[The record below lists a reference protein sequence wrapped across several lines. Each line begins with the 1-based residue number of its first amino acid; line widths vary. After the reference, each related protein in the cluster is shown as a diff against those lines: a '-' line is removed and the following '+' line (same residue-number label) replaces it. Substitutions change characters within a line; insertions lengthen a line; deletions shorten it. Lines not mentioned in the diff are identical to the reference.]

1 MGETHRPKLLKCHR
15 KYWTNVVFFLTNIL
29 EESNS
34 ELLFLPFS
42 NPIHGS
48 GCARLWPKSLVA
60 EWAACFVPFNKMFS
74 SKPYITYCS
83 AAHVVINLCNPIRM
97 SHNVCKDC
105 AKWDCLVCMVQCG
118 WSKVVG
124 AILFPKPVWWKQAA
138 AAAAAAPLVLPLVL
152 SSARG
157 APRHPG
163 GDKQEVNSSP

>member
-1 MGETHRPKLLKCHR
+1 MNKCSIFFN
-15 KYWTNVVFFLTNIL
+15 KCSIFLTNIL

-138 AAAAAAPLVLPLVL
+138 AAPPQPLL
-152 SSARG
+152 SFHWCSVARG
-157 APRHPG
+157 AHPG
-163 GDKQEVNSSP
+163 TQVETNKR

>member
-124 AILFPKPVWWKQAA
+124 AILFPKPVWMVLTKDLYTKPTREW
-138 AAAAAAPLVLPLVL
+138 LVTWYRCDQIKRSQGLI
-152 SSARG
+152 G
-157 APRHPG
+157 NCHI
-163 GDKQEVNSSP
+163 